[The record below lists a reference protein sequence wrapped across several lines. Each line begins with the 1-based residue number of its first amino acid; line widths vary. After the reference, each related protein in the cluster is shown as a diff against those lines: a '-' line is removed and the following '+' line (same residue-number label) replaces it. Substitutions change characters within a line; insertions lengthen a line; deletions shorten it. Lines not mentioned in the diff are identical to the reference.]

1 MASMPSDAITV
12 LLVSEQAEEVKL
24 ITQCLRSFYLGC
36 RVEVVYSPGE
46 ALEWASKQNWHII
59 LLDESLLDPRA
70 MDTLQEVRRRAPR
83 SAVVVAA
90 VRQDTGVALDLMRQG
105 ADYAL
110 FKNTPAFL
118 TELPIVTRQVLEK
131 RELRAHLDLAH
142 DRYLRLIDNLTDVA
156 YELDAEGRF
165 LYISPAVQPLLH
177 YDPQALIGLH
187 YSTLIP
193 PEDLES
199 ADRRFNER
207 RSESRATRRFKLRL
221 LDKDRR
227 LPPLVAEINATALY
241 DRHRQFVGTVGLV
254 RSTAGIQQ
262 LQALQRLTDLPPS
275 LTRIL
280 TNTEQ
285 LLQTVHDLCE
295 QAGLSPAEKTIPS
308 PSRPKADQVV
318 AASRSE
324 QVGQDVRKSAPSFE
338 ERRHSPRNKIHMDAR
353 ASSNGMSW
361 EGTALNISLGGI
373 YILFKGQVLAREHQ
387 LTRLGFGSD
396 VGVLEI
402 PGTIRHIHTTERE
415 SSPAKESF
423 TGLAIQF
430 SPLKEVEGKILQS
443 LMEGLRT
450 RSISMT
456 CTALLIRQPL
466 DPPHHENSR
475 AERLER
481 VGPTGI
487 DAGPIPDR
495 RQAARVNLAIPVQV
509 ELSSPTASLPEDSAI
524 TNVSAGGACLRLRS
538 SLDLRGQRIILRF
551 SSPDLALPQIALP
564 RDQPEYRL
572 MGDVMWVASDSGD
585 TRLDASDA
593 ILLRLGLRFVYDP
606 SIQGDVTALL
616 RRYLTVDRIQRSD
629 EDPSILTEFLQCTN
643 ERGQLIA
650 LGHDH
655 PSQDLPPT
663 APIVIVA
670 PGYGRTK
677 REYIELA
684 YYFASNGCRVLRYD
698 HSHHVGESDGGM
710 VLTTLTRMQEDLNAV
725 IEYAAR
731 LWPASPL
738 AIAASDV
745 SARVALKIAGRH
757 PFVKLL
763 ILLAPV
769 LDLQYTLMAAH
780 QEDLIAASV
789 QGMTRGIS
797 NVLGFNIDADAWLA
811 DAIHGSYADFQTTC
825 QDLAHMHIPLLVFSS
840 EQDLWIRPNAFAPV
854 KLSLGETFLS
864 WHAMPEA
871 RHGIVDHPDQARVL
885 FRQIMAH
892 CRNQLYPL
900 SNDKIREPVEA
911 AFAQQAQLELERAR
925 LHHQTGQAATVEFW
939 RDYLDRSHSLVNF
952 SEYWHMLDHVHRLLG
967 PLDNNARVLDAGCG
981 NGNFGMFLLIAAS
994 FRPPQL
1000 FGPENRLH
1008 YIGVDLVASGLEH
1021 AKTNLIRVAAEL
1033 RGKFA
1038 ATAPLRSVMK
1048 AGLACIDLNAPL
1060 PFQDGQFDR
1069 VICNLV
1075 LGYLRDPL
1083 FTLRE
1088 LIRVLAPGGK
1098 LVLTH
1103 FKPQANL
1110 AQIYR
1115 QFVSLAKSDLDRQ
1128 QAKETV
1134 EASGRITQPS
1144 HRGTFRF
1151 FDRQELAMLLMSSGA
1166 SQPRI
1171 YSTFANQAYIAVA
1184 EKPSFATSPH

>member
-1 MASMPSDAITV
+1 MVSMPSDAITV

-36 RVEVVYSPGE
+36 RVEVVYSSAE
-46 ALEWASKQNWHII
+46 ALEWASKQDWHII
-59 LLDESLLDPRA
+59 LLDEPLLDPHV
-70 MDTLQEVRRRAPR
+70 MDTLQEMRRRAPR

-90 VRQDTGVALDLMRQG
+90 TRQDTGVALDFMRQG

-118 TELPIVTRQVLEK
+118 TELPIITRQVMEK

-142 DRYLRLIDNLTDVA
+142 DRYFRLIDTLTDVA

-165 LYISPAVQPLLH
+165 LYVSPTVQPLLH

-207 RSESRATRRFKLRL
+207 RTESRATRRFKLRL

-227 LPPLVAEINATALY
+227 LPPLMAEINATALY
-241 DRHRQFVGTVGLV
+241 DRHRQFVGTVGLL
-254 RSTAGIQQ
+254 RSTEGVQQ
-262 LQALQRLTDLPPS
+262 RHALQQLTDLPPS

-285 LLQTVHDLCE
+285 LLQTVHDLRE
-295 QAGLSPAEKTIPS
+295 QAGLAPADKPFPS
-308 PSRPKADQVV
+308 PSTPKGDRVI
-318 AASRSE
+318 AAPTSE
-324 QVGQDVRKSAPSFE
+324 QAEQAVRKGTPPFE
-338 ERRHSPRNKIHMDAR
+338 ERRRFPRSKIHMDAR

-361 EGTALNISLGGI
+361 EGTALNISFGGI
-373 YILFKGQVLAREHQ
+373 YILLKGQVLAREHQ

-402 PGTIRHIHTTERE
+402 PGTIRHIHTTESE
-415 SSPAKESF
+415 SSPAKGSF

-456 CTALLIRQPL
+456 CTALLIRQSP
-466 DPPHHENSR
+466 DPSHHENSI
-475 AERLER
+475 AERQER
-481 VGPTGI
+481 VESASFG
-487 DAGPIPDR
+487 AGRVPDR
-495 RQAARVNLAIPVQV
+495 RQTARANLAIPVQI
-509 ELSSPTASLPEDSAI
+509 ELSTPTVSLPGDVSL
-524 TNVSAGGACLRLRS
+524 TNVSASGACLRLRS
-538 SLDLRGQRIILRF
+538 SLNLLGQRITLRF
-551 SSPDLALPQIALP
+551 SSPDLPQIALP
-564 RDQPEYRL
+564 GEQPEYRL
-572 MGDVMWVASDSGD
+572 TGDVVWTTPDPGD
-585 TRLDASDA
+585 TRIDPSGAT
-593 ILLRLGLRFVYDP
+593 LLRLGLRFIQDA
-606 SIQGDVTALL
+606 SIQTDATALL
-616 RRYLTVDRIQRSD
+616 RRYLTADRIQRSGSD
-629 EDPSILTEFLQCTN
+629 SSISTKFLQCTN
-643 ERGQLIA
+643 ERGQRIA
-650 LGHDH
+650 LCHDH
-655 PSQDLPPT
+655 PSQDLPAA
-663 APIVIVA
+663 APIIIVM

-710 VLTTLTRMQEDLNAV
+710 VMTTLTRMQEDLSAV
-725 IEYAAR
+725 IEYAVH

-745 SARVALKIAGRH
+745 SARVLLKMARRH

-763 ILLAPV
+763 VLLAPV

-780 QEDLIAASV
+780 QEDFIAASV
-789 QGMTRGIS
+789 QGRARGIS

-811 DAIHGSYADFQTTC
+811 DAIHGAYADFQTTC
-825 QDLAHMHIPLLVFSS
+825 QDLTHIHIPLLVFSS
-840 EQDLWIRPNAFAPV
+840 EQDLWIRPNALTPV
-854 KLSLGETFLS
+854 KLSLGDTFLG

-871 RHGIVDHPDQARVL
+871 RHDIVDHPDQPRPV
-885 FRQIMAH
+885 FRQMVAH
-892 CRNQLYPL
+892 CRHRLYPL
-900 SNDKIREPVEA
+900 SNDKIMEPVEA
-911 AFAQQAQLELERAR
+911 DIARQAQLELERAR
-925 LHHQTGQAATVEFW
+925 LHHLTDQTAAVEFW
-939 RDYLDRSHSLVNF
+939 RDYLDRSHSLINF

-994 FRPPQL
+994 FHPAQH
-1000 FGPENRLH
+1000 FGHENRLH
-1008 YIGVDLVASGLEH
+1008 YIGVDLVASGLKQ

-1038 ATAPLRSVMK
+1038 ATAPPRSVMK
-1048 AGLACIDLNAPL
+1048 AGLACMDLDAPL
-1060 PFQDGQFDR
+1060 PFQERQFDR

-1110 AQIYR
+1110 AHIYR
-1115 QFVSLAKSDLDRQ
+1115 QFVSLAESDFDRQ

-1144 HRGTFRF
+1144 HGGAFRF
-1151 FDRQELAMLLMSSGA
+1151 FDRQELAMLLISSGA

-1184 EKPSFATSPH
+1184 EKPSVATSSN